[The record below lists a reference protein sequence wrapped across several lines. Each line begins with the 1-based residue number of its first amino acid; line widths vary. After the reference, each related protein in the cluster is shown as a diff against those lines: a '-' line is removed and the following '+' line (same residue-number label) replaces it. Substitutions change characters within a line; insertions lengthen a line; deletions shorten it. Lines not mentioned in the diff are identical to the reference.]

1 LRIASLPH
9 KINYNIWHYFLRNRG
24 SIIMTSSGVILGKFM
39 PPHEGHVALVR
50 TASYLVNRLTIV
62 LSASD
67 SDEISPA
74 IRKGWMEE
82 LFPEAVVIVAN
93 NGEKPLPSDDPDW
106 ARIIRGFH
114 PEKIDRVIGSEG
126 YFVDLAKAL
135 NAQHFIL
142 DPMWMAFPANSVE
155 ILASPFS
162 HWNSIPDYV
171 RPYFQKRLTMV
182 GPESTGKSFMA
193 DFLAK
198 KFGGPYVPEY
208 GRPYERFR
216 TPGEYRAE
224 ELHFIVDGHEAHRK
238 TLSLKAGPILFE
250 DTDALLTAVWA
261 EMLLGKSLPDL
272 EARIELPDHYLLLDA
287 NVPWEQDPL
296 RYYAKQEVR
305 DKFFNKI
312 KNKLDKYGASY
323 TLISGD
329 WNERNSQ
336 AIKVVESMMSE

>member
-1 LRIASLPH
+1 M
-9 KINYNIWHYFLRNRG
+9 K
-24 SIIMTSSGVILGKFM
+24 TTGVILGKFM
-39 PPHEGHVALVR
+39 PPHLGHVALIR
-50 TASYLVNRLTIV
+50 TASYLVDRLTII

-67 SDEISPA
+67 SDPIPPA
-74 IRKGWMEE
+74 IRQYWVEA
-82 LFPEAVVIVAN
+82 LFPQARVIVCN
-93 NGEKPLPSDDPDW
+93 NGKKPLASDSKKW
-106 ARIIRGFH
+106 AKIIRGFH
-114 PEKIDRVIGSEG
+114 PAPIDRVIGSEE
-126 YFVDLAKAL
+126 YLVDLAKNL
-135 NAQHFIL
+135 QAQHFIL
-142 DPMWMAFPANSVE
+142 DPMWMAYPANSEE
-155 ILASPFS
+155 IRKDPFAN
-162 HWNSIPDYV
+162 WESIPSYV

-182 GPESTGKSFMA
+182 GPESTGKSYMA

-216 TPGEYRAE
+216 APGDYRAE

-238 TLSLKAGPILFE
+238 TLSMKAGPILFE

-287 NVPWEQDPL
+287 NVPWEEDPL
-296 RYYAKQEVR
+296 RYYGKQEMR
-305 DKFFNKI
+305 NKFFDKI

-336 AIKVVESMMSE
+336 AIKVVEKMLSK